1 MNALLNRLKTKP
13 TLFFVVAPLV
23 LIAAVPTFF
32 YTINLSGGRSMY
44 GFFVIGFLGL
54 AIAAL
59 MLDWIM
65 VRFVNHY
72 VVSIIEIVLVVLFIL
87 IF

>member
-32 YTINLSGGRSMY
+32 YTINLNGGRSMY
-44 GFFVIGFLGL
+44 GFFVIGFFCL
-54 AIAAL
+54 AIFAL
-59 MLDWIM
+59 VLDWIM
-65 VRFVNHY
+65 VRFINHY
-72 VVSIIEIVLVVLFIL
+72 VVSIIEIVLIVLFA
-87 IF
+87 FVF